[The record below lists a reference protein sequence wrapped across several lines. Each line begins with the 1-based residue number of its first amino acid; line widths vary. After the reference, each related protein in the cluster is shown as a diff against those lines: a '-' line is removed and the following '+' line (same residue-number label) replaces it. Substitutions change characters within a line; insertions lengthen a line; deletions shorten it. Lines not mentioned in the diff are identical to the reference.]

1 MNGVA
6 ASLGGARRAATI
18 PLQSGINQITVT
30 AVVDGTNTSTLS
42 SSVSYAPGQPSLA
55 VNSPATDVATAKAS
69 PTIFGIASTGTTITA
84 SLAGEAIPV
93 TVAADGSFTVSPPPF
108 TAAGTYSVTID
119 ATDANGKQSTTTR
132 SIVYDPTPPALSV
145 VNSTPGAIKVTSGN
159 GVVIAR
165 DKNGAV
171 TTPNSSNGTAALDL
185 SGATYDA
192 ATLDVQVLTPTGL
205 SSRDG
210 SIKGQNG
217 TVTIADALLAV
228 QISLGTAPTATFE
241 QRLRGDVGPLVNH
254 LPAPDG
260 KIRLDDAILILQ
272 KSVGIDW

>member
-1 MNGVA
+1 M
-6 ASLGGARRAATI
+6 
-18 PLQSGINQITVT
+18 
-30 AVVDGTNTSTLS
+30 
-42 SSVSYAPGQPSLA
+42 
-55 VNSPATDVATAKAS
+55 
-69 PTIFGIASTGTTITA
+69 
-84 SLAGEAIPV
+84 
-93 TVAADGSFTVSPPPF
+93 
-108 TAAGTYSVTID
+108 
-119 ATDANGKQSTTTR
+119 
-132 SIVYDPTPPALSV
+132 
-145 VNSTPGAIKVTSGN
+145 TSGN

-171 TTPNSSNGTAALDL
+171 TTPNSSNGTAVLDL